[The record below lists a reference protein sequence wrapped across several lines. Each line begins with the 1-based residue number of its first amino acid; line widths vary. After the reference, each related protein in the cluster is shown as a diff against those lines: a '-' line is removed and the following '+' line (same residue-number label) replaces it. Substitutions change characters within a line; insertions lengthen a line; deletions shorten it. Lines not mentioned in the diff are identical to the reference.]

1 MMRLVSICFLCRTTY
16 MYFPLENCTSL
27 IIKDSSEML
36 RGLSARFKMV
46 SQDCK
51 IVALQTLH

>member
-27 IIKDSSEML
+27 IIYYSSKVL
-36 RGLSARFKMV
+36 GGCTARFKMV
-46 SQDCK
+46 S
-51 IVALQTLH
+51 HN